1 MSSVK
6 TAPMMPST
14 APPPSATTSA
24 ASCARTGPSAGPAA
38 AATTARD
45 ASGSATSMDLVMN
58 ATAGT
63 SIAALQSS
71 PSASGVDAAAPT
83 AISAP

>member
-1 MSSVK
+1 
-6 TAPMMPST
+6 
-14 APPPSATTSA
+14 
-24 ASCARTGPSAGPAA
+24 
-38 AATTARD
+38 
-45 ASGSATSMDLVMN
+45 MDLVMN